1 VAGWTASVTGSSFT
15 TGGGSAAETIPAAA
29 VTYWSG
35 PATSTTG
42 PGMFV
47 PGQPDAS
54 SARSLALPR
63 VAFSAVASAGGTSAT
78 WNPGLVI
85 VLPSTAVAGQY
96 HGTITHSVA

>member
-1 VAGWTASVTGSSFT
+1 
-15 TGGGSAAETIPAAA
+15 
-29 VTYWSG
+29 
-35 PATSTTG
+35 
-42 PGMFV
+42 MFV